1 MIPVLVI
8 RGQAMGQVFRKL
20 LVPEFGSEL
29 RVATED
35 DAGES
40 VAAAR
45 SKLLRRKYVVAL
57 VTDTKPEELR
67 QTHRS
72 MVYLLIGAGCADLW
86 KLVLMVPE
94 TEVLLFQDRGV
105 LRQLLGREPTEEEL
119 TRGQTEPRRVLEEA
133 LGFEWMALD
142 KELCR
147 RLEGVDVSPLAEHP
161 SVQQV
166 REFFR
171 AHREGRASLPF

>member
-1 MIPVLVI
+1 MIPALVV
-8 RGQAMGQVFRKL
+8 RGAAVARVFRTL
-20 LVPEFGSEL
+20 LEPEFGPEF
-29 RVATED
+29 RVFDENS
-35 DAGES
+35 AGTS
-40 VAAAR
+40 VMAAK
-45 SKLLRRKYVVAL
+45 SMLLRRKYVVAL
-57 VTDTKPEELR
+57 VTDTKPEEIR

-72 MVYLLIGAGCADLW
+72 MVYLLISAGCADLW

-94 TEVLLFQDRGV
+94 TEVLLFQDWGV
-105 LRQLLGREPTEEEL
+105 LRQLLGREPREEEL

-133 LGFEWMALD
+133 LGFEGYALD
-142 KELCR
+142 QELCR
-147 RLEGVDVSPLAEHP
+147 RLESVDVSPLAEHP

>member
-1 MIPVLVI
+1 M
-8 RGQAMGQVFRKL
+8 AQVFRKL
-20 LVPEFGSEL
+20 LEPECGPEL
-29 RVATED
+29 RVTA
-35 DAGES
+35 AES
-40 VAAAR
+40 GGGAVMSAK

-57 VTDTKPEELR
+57 VTDTKPEEIR

-72 MVYLLIGAGCADLW
+72 MVYLLISAGCADLW
-86 KLVLMVPE
+86 KLVLMVPQ

-105 LRQLLGREPTEEEL
+105 LRQLLGREPAEEEL
-119 TRGQTEPRRVLEEA
+119 ARGQTEPRRVLEEA
-133 LGFEWMALD
+133 LGLEGYVLD

-147 RLEGVDVSPLAEHP
+147 RLESVDVSPLAAHP

>member
-1 MIPVLVI
+1 MIPALVV
-8 RGQAMGQVFRKL
+8 RGQAMARVFRKL
-20 LVPEFGSEL
+20 LEPEFGPEL
-29 RVATED
+29 RVAAENHVE
-35 DAGES
+35 GS

-86 KLVLMVPE
+86 KLVLMVPQ

-133 LGFEWMALD
+133 LGLEWLALD
-142 KELCR
+142 EELCR
-147 RLEGVDVSPLAEHP
+147 RLESVDLSPLAEHP
-161 SVQQV
+161 SVRQV

>member
-1 MIPVLVI
+1 M
-8 RGQAMGQVFRKL
+8 AWVFRRL
-20 LVPEFGSEL
+20 LQPEFGPEF
-29 RVATED
+29 RVTA
-35 DAGES
+35 AES
-40 VAAAR
+40 GGGAVMSAK
-45 SKLLRRKYVVAL
+45 SKLLRRKYFVAL
-57 VTDTKPEELR
+57 VTEAKPEEIR

-72 MVYLLIGAGCADLW
+72 LVYLLISAGCADMW
-86 KLVLMVPE
+86 KLVLMVPQ

-105 LRQLLGREPTEEEL
+105 LHQVLGREPTAEEL

-133 LGFEWMALD
+133 LGREWGACD

-147 RLEGVDVSPLAEHP
+147 RLESVDLSPLAEHP

>member
-1 MIPVLVI
+1 M
-8 RGQAMGQVFRKL
+8 AWVFRKL
-20 LVPEFGSEL
+20 LEPEFGPEL
-29 RVATED
+29 RVTAAES
-35 DAGES
+35 AGGTIMS
-40 VAAAR
+40 AK
-45 SKLLRRKYVVAL
+45 SKLLRRKYFVAL
-57 VTDTKPEELR
+57 VTDAKPEELR

-72 MVYLLIGAGCADLW
+72 MVYLLISAGCADMW

-105 LRQLLGREPTEEEL
+105 LRQLLGREATEEEL
-119 TRGQTEPRRVLEEA
+119 TRGQTEPRHVLEEA
-133 LGFEWMALD
+133 LGFKWRALD